1 MDHIQTCLAA
11 RAAFAIRDVRALM
24 KSNSASK
31 KEQENEIFA
40 LDIARM
46 TRLHLIYLSFKLAR
60 DRLDSHPVKDPKIKV
75 YLEAGCKIFALKQLT
90 LDHQSLY
97 ENGYFV
103 KGSGRLLDLSYRT
116 VLQQMRPQL
125 LNLLESFPKSVTF
138 VPSTI
143 GNEYGDIY
151 ELQFETAKNSK
162 LNHGIVPSFFET
174 HMKPVM
180 QMHKVTHLP
189 KL

>member
-11 RAAFAIRDVRALM
+11 RAAFAIKDVRALM

-60 DRLDSHPVKDPKIKV
+60 DRLDSHPVNDPKIKV

-116 VLQQMRPQL
+116 VL
-125 LNLLESFPKSVTF
+125 
-138 VPSTI
+138 
-143 GNEYGDIY
+143 
-151 ELQFETAKNSK
+151 
-162 LNHGIVPSFFET
+162 
-174 HMKPVM
+174 
-180 QMHKVTHLP
+180 
-189 KL
+189 